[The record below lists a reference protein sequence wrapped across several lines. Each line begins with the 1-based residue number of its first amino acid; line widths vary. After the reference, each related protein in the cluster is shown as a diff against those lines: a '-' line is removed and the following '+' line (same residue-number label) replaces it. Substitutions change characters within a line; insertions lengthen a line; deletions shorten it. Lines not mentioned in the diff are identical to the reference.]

1 MTRLEQKRSMFAL
14 GAKRASLTLRKSCG
28 SNGSRDSPVSIS
40 GGAQN
45 PFERHRFFA
54 VGSGNSGTRIPE
66 ILARSAG
73 SGKTSSKFK

>member
-54 VGSGNSGTRIPE
+54 GEPPAASPPHKRIF
-66 ILARSAG
+66 AQ
-73 SGKTSSKFK
+73 TFHN